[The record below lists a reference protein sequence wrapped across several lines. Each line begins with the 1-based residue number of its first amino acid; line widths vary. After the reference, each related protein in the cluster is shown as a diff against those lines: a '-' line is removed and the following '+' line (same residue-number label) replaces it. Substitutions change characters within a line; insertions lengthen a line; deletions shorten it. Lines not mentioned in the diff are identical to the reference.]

1 MNKAVKTKEDTIAT
15 LKSYSAFIL
24 LAIMLLLNLIIT
36 PNFFK
41 VGTLWNIIT
50 QTCSIILTG
59 MGMTVVISTG
69 GIDISV
75 GSVMALA
82 AVVSAKSLETIGIV
96 PAILLGIAVSIIFGV
111 IAGFMV
117 GKLRLQ
123 AMVVT
128 LGLMMGV
135 RGVARLVND
144 AKIFY
149 IDGPHAGQYTCL
161 GSAKIAGI
169 IPIQMIPILLAIFV
183 TWFILE
189 KTILGRHIQ
198 AVGDNPKSATLA
210 GISATKTLMF
220 VYIYSSVFAALAG
233 IVSAAKIGA
242 ADGNT
247 LGNLAELDAIAAV
260 AVGGTSMSG
269 GRARVFGTVVGALIM
284 QLINITVNMN
294 NIPYEFSQIFKAVI
308 IVFAVYLQRDK
319 AA

>member
-1 MNKAVKTKEDTIAT
+1 MNNAVKTKEDTIAT

>member
-1 MNKAVKTKEDTIAT
+1 MNKAVRTKEDTIVA

-24 LAIMLLLNLIIT
+24 LAIMLLLNLVIT

-41 VGTLWNIIT
+41 LGTLWNIIT
-50 QTCSIILTG
+50 QTCTIILTG

-69 GIDISV
+69 GIDISI
-75 GSVMALA
+75 GSVMAVA
-82 AVVSAKSLETIGIV
+82 AVVSAKSLETLGIV
-96 PAILLGIAVSIIFGV
+96 PALLFGIVIASLFGV
-111 IAGFMV
+111 IAGFMI
-117 GKLRLQ
+117 GKMRLQ

-128 LGLMMGV
+128 LGLQMGV
-135 RGVARLVND
+135 RGVARLIND

-149 IDGPHAGQYTCL
+149 IDTPHADHYTIL
-161 GSAKIAGI
+161 GSAKIGGV
-169 IPIQMIPILLAIFV
+169 IPIQMIPILVGIFV

-220 VYIYSSVFAALAG
+220 VYIYSAVFASLAG
-233 IVSAAKIGA
+233 IMTAAKVGA

-247 LGNLAELDAIAAV
+247 LGNMAELDAIAAV

-269 GRARVFGTVVGALIM
+269 GRAKVFGTVVGALIM

-294 NIPYEFSQIFKAVI
+294 NIPYEFAQIFKAII
-308 IVFAVYLQRDK
+308 IVFAVYIQRDK

>member
-1 MNKAVKTKEDTIAT
+1 MNKAVRTKEDTIAT
-15 LKSYSAFIL
+15 LKAYSAFIL
-24 LAIMLLLNLIIT
+24 LAIMLLLNLVIT

-41 VGTLWNIIT
+41 LGTLWNIIT
-50 QTCSIILTG
+50 QTCTIILTG

-75 GSVMALA
+75 GSVMAVA
-82 AVVSAKSLETIGIV
+82 AVVSAKSMETIGIV
-96 PAILLGIAVSIIFGV
+96 PALIFGIV
-111 IAGFMV
+111 IASLFGVVAGFMI
-117 GKLRLQ
+117 GKMKLQ

-128 LGLMMGV
+128 LGLQMGV
-135 RGVARLVND
+135 RGVARLIND

-149 IDGPHAGQYTCL
+149 IDGPHASHYTVL
-161 GSAKIAGI
+161 GSAKIAGV
-169 IPIQMIPILLAIFV
+169 IPVQMIPILIGVFV

-220 VYIYSSVFAALAG
+220 VYIYSAVFASLAG
-233 IVSAAKIGA
+233 IMTAAKVGA

-247 LGNLAELDAIAAV
+247 LGNMAELDAIAAV

-269 GRARVFGTVVGALIM
+269 GRAKVFGTVVGALIM

-294 NIPYEFSQIFKAVI
+294 NIPYEFAQIFKAII
-308 IVFAVYLQRDK
+308 IVFAVYIQRDK

>member
-1 MNKAVKTKEDTIAT
+1 MNKAGRTKEDTVAL
-15 LKSYSAFIL
+15 LKQYSAFIL

-41 VGTLWNIIT
+41 MGTVWNIIT

-82 AVVSAKSLETIGIV
+82 AVVSAKSLETIGII
-96 PAILLGIAVSIIFGV
+96 PAIFFGLLAAMIPGL
-111 IAGFMV
+111 IAGFMI
-117 GKLRLQ
+117 GKMRLQ

-135 RGVARLVND
+135 RGAARLVND

-149 IDGPHAGQYTCL
+149 INGPHASDYTII
-161 GSAKIAGI
+161 GSARIGGVA
-169 IPIQMIPILLAIFV
+169 PVQLIPILLGIFV

-198 AVGDNPKSATLA
+198 AVGDNRKSAMLA
-210 GISATKTLMF
+210 GISATKTLLF
-220 VYIYSSVFAALAG
+220 VYVYSSVFAGLAG

-294 NIPYEFSQIFKAVI
+294 NIPYEFAQIFKAVI
-308 IVFAVYLQRDK
+308 IVFAVYIQRDK